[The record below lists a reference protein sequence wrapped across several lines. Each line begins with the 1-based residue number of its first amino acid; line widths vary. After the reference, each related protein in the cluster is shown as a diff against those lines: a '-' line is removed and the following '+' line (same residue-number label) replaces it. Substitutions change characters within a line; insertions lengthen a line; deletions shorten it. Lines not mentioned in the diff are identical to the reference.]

1 MARTKGAK
9 GKKTLAKEMGMT
21 LEQYERYL
29 QEGISNLL
37 KNKEDKNKLI
47 EKEFKEPFQR
57 DLNVITPPDL
67 EKIKKKEKEDK
78 LILIPKPEKIEI
90 DNLKFP
96 DKPLKSLESPGIKFS
111 ELPDLTKT
119 PYLLEPLEPI
129 ESQSILPTTPPVR
142 KRKEKEI
149 PVCERCHKTIAGF
162 EFKVNLNYLTTYPD
176 YHRQTESDKG
186 KVLLCGDCKKEL
198 NKLIDRWLWNK
209 GKGVPLKFGA
219 TEFSDESGFLEDKP
233 EQK

>member
-29 QEGISNLL
+29 REGILNPL

-47 EKEFKEPFQR
+47 KKEFKEPSKE
-57 DLNVITPPDL
+57 DLNVITPPIL
-67 EKIKKKEKEDK
+67 EEAEKKEKENK
-78 LILIPKPEKIEI
+78 LILNSNSKKME
-90 DNLKFP
+90 NLKFL
-96 DKPLKSLESPGIKFS
+96 DKTSKN
-111 ELPDLTKT
+111 
-119 PYLLEPLEPI
+119 LEPLEPP

-149 PVCERCHKTIAGF
+149 LTCARCHKSIVGY
-162 EFKVNLNYLTTYPD
+162 EFKINLNYLTTYPD

-186 KVLLCGDCKKEL
+186 KVLLCTDCKKEL
-198 NKLIDRWLWNK
+198 NRLIDKWLWND

-219 TEFSDESGFLEDKP
+219 TKFLEDKP
-233 EQK
+233 E